1 MEDTRGFS
9 MKRGIGVPKQQG
21 LYVPEFEKDNCGI
34 GLIAQIKGQKTHDIV
49 KKGIE
54 ILEKME
60 HRGAVGADPDTGDGA
75 GILIQIPDKLF
86 RSEVE
91 ELPEFGDYGVGMIF
105 FPQENSEREKCQKLI
120 EKIINDEGQE
130 FLTWRDVPVDPTK
143 VGKTAAKTTPN
154 IKQIFIKK
162 SADTENFELKL
173 YIIRKAIENEI
184 PKLALEN
191 EEFFYIPSM
200 SSRTIVYKGLL
211 KTDQISAFYKDLSD
225 ERTLSA
231 LAIVHQ
237 RYSTNTFPSWDLA
250 HPFRYVAHNGE
261 INTIKGNVNWM
272 TARQPELNNDVL
284 GEDISKIFPINKP
297 VGSDS
302 SNLDKALEFLVAS
315 GKSLLQAASIL
326 VPPAWEKD
334 PSIKKEL
341 KDFYEYYSGLME
353 PWDGPAALVMSNGRQ
368 IVTKLDR
375 NGLRPAR
382 YTITKDDTII
392 LASESGTLATAP
404 ENIKENFRIKP
415 GMVLMIDLEEGKIYS
430 QEEIIE
436 KIVEDK
442 PYGQWLSEN
451 KKCINDL
458 PERDS
463 RYEINFDTL
472 FNRLM
477 AFGYSREDLHEV
489 ITPMA
494 KDEKEPIGSMG
505 NDAALAVLSGND
517 KKLFN
522 YFQQL
527 FAQVTNPPIDPI
539 REDVVMSITTNIGRK
554 GNILEETA
562 DKARLIKMDSPFIS
576 NEDLDKI
583 ASLNEEDFKSAVIH
597 MVFDL
602 ESGLEKGMEKLFE
615 KAESAIKEGN
625 NILIISDREMGESEY
640 PIPSLLATAGLH
652 HHLIRTQKRNGVDI
666 IVETGDAREVMDF
679 ALLIG
684 YGALAVNPYLALE
697 SIDYMVENEL
707 YLTPQKADK
716 KKAKYLK
723 AVGKGLVKI
732 MSKMG
737 ISTVQSYRGAQI
749 FEAVGLKK
757 EFIDKYFTG
766 TTSRIEG
773 IGIEG
778 VERSVKQTVDKAR
791 DEYKPSPQVLP
802 NTGDYKWR
810 KGGERRLF
818 SPEAVAALQHSTRT
832 NDYEE
837 YKKFAKLINEQ
848 GEKLATIRGLFKFK
862 GSNSIP
868 LEEVEP
874 VENIMKRFVTGAM
887 SFGSISREAHE
898 AMAIAMNTI
907 GGKSNSGEG
916 GEDPKRFADNRKSA
930 IKQVASGRFGV
941 TTNYLVNADELQIK
955 MAQGAKPGEGGHL
968 PGHKVTEEI
977 AATRYTSPGIDLI
990 SPPPHHDIYSIEDLA
1005 QLIFDLKNV
1014 NPTSRVSV
1022 KLVSEVGVG
1031 TVAAGVAKA
1040 HSDMILISGYDGGT
1054 GASPISSIKH
1064 AGLPWELG
1072 LSEAHQV
1079 LILNDL
1085 RGRVR
1090 IQADGQMKTGRDIAI
1105 AALLGAE
1112 EFGFATAP
1120 LVVLGC
1126 IMMRAC
1132 HTNMCPVGVATQSP
1146 ELRKKFMGRS
1156 EYLINFFKFIAQD
1169 LREIMAELG
1178 FRTIDE
1184 MIGRTDL
1191 IEMNEAISHW
1201 KASGIDISKILYKPE
1216 VDESIATKCVQAQDH
1231 GIDKILDRKLIELAK
1246 PALEKGEKVEFDLDI
1261 FNLNRSTGTM
1271 LSGEM
1276 AKRYGAEGLP
1286 EDTIKFNLKGY
1297 SGQSFGAFGMSGLT
1311 LNLVGQSN
1319 DYIGKGLFGGKIIV
1333 KTPEVEGFKA
1343 EDNIIG
1349 GNTILYGAIK
1359 GQVYIN
1365 GMVGERFCVR
1375 NSGAEAVVEGVGDHG
1390 CEYMTGGRV
1399 AVLGATG
1406 KNFAA
1411 GMSGGIAY
1419 VYDQMGDFDEKV
1431 NKLMVL
1437 TEKIEDETE
1446 AEKLKLMIEKHVE
1459 YTNSSRGKE
1468 ILDSWEENLGKF
1480 VRVIAPKY
1488 KELLAQGKVK

>member
-1 MEDTRGFS
+1 

-21 LYVPEFEKDNCGI
+21 LYIPEFEKDNCGI

-86 RSEVE
+86 RSEVKD
-91 ELPEFGDYGVGMIF
+91 LPEFGDYGVGMIF
-105 FPQENSEREKCQKLI
+105 FPQETSEREKCQKLI
-120 EKIINDEGQE
+120 EKIIVDEGQE

-143 VGKTAAKTTPN
+143 VGKTASKTTPC
-154 IKQIFIKK
+154 IKQVFIKK
-162 SADTENFELKL
+162 SAETENFELKL
-173 YIIRKAIENEI
+173 YIIRKSIENEI
-184 PKLALEN
+184 PKLSLEN

-211 KTDQISAFYKDLSD
+211 KPDQISGFYKDISD

-261 INTIKGNVNWM
+261 INTIKGNINWM
-272 TARQPELNNDVL
+272 TARQPELHNDVL
-284 GEDISKIFPINKP
+284 GKDISKIFPINRP
-297 VGSDS
+297 IGSDS

-392 LASESGTLATAP
+392 LASEAGTLKTKP
-404 ENIKENFRIKP
+404 EDIKENFRIKP

-430 QEEIIE
+430 QDEIIE
-436 KIVEDK
+436 KIVENK
-442 PYGQWLSEN
+442 PFGQWLTEN
-451 KKCINDL
+451 KRYIKDL
-458 PERDS
+458 PEGDS
-463 RYEINFDTL
+463 RYENDFDTL
-472 FNRLM
+472 FNKLM
-477 AFGYSREDLHEV
+477 TFGYSREDLHEV

-494 KDEKEPIGSMG
+494 NDEKEPIGSMG

-583 ASLNEEDFKSAVIH
+583 ASLNEKDFKSAVLP

-602 ESGLEKGMEKLFE
+602 EAGLEKGMMRLFE
-615 KAESAIKEGN
+615 KAEAVIEDGH
-625 NILIISDREMGESEY
+625 NILIISDRELGENQY
-640 PIPSLLATAGLH
+640 PIPSLLATSGLH
-652 HHLIRTQKRNGVDI
+652 HHLIKIKKRNGVDI

-707 YLTPQKADK
+707 YMTSQNSEK

-723 AVGKGLVKI
+723 AIGKGLVKI

-757 EFIDKYFTG
+757 EFVDKYFTG

-778 VERSVKQTVDKAR
+778 VERSVKQTVEKAR
-791 DEYKPSPQVLP
+791 DEYRPNPQVLP

-810 KGGERRLF
+810 KDGERRLF

-832 NDYEE
+832 NNYDE
-837 YKKFAKLINEQ
+837 YKKFARIINDQ

-862 GSNSIP
+862 ESNSIP

-874 VENIMKRFVTGAM
+874 VESIMKRFVTGAM

-916 GEDPKRFADNRKSA
+916 GEDPERFADNRKSA

-941 TTNYLVNADELQIK
+941 TTHYLVNADELQIK

-977 AATRYTSPGIDLI
+977 AATRHTSPGIDLI

-1014 NPTSRVSV
+1014 NPESRVSV

-1090 IQADGQMKTGRDIAI
+1090 IQADGQMKTGRDIVI
-1105 AALLGAE
+1105 ASLLGAE

-1169 LREIMAELG
+1169 VRELMAELG
-1178 FRTIDE
+1178 FRTMDE

-1191 IEMNEAISHW
+1191 IEMNKAISHW
-1201 KASGIDISKILYKPE
+1201 KASGIDISKILYRPS
-1216 VDESIATKCVQAQDH
+1216 VDQSIATKCVQEQDH
-1231 GIDKILDRKLIELAK
+1231 GIDDILDRKLMELAK
-1246 PALEKGEKVEFDLDI
+1246 PALEKGEKVEFDMDI
-1261 FNLNRSTGTM
+1261 YNLNRSTGTM
-1271 LSGEM
+1271 LSGEI
-1276 AKRYGAEGLP
+1276 AKRYGEEGLP
-1286 EDTIKFNLKGY
+1286 EDTIKFNFNGY

-1333 KTPEVEGFKA
+1333 KTPEIDGFKA

-1359 GQVYIN
+1359 GQAYIN

-1399 AVLGATG
+1399 AVIGPTG

-1419 VYDQMGDFDEKV
+1419 VYDLHGDFEEKV

-1437 TEKIEDETE
+1437 TEKIEDQKES
-1446 AEKLKLMIEKHVE
+1446 EKLKSMIEKHVE

-1468 ILDSWEENLGKF
+1468 ILESWEENLGKF